1 MAPESRSPSGWGSL
15 SGGLGVG
22 IVIAATALGG
32 IVTLVTRTQPGRV
45 LGGFVIAGTVVAALA
60 VRPRAA
66 RLIVPAPVLCY
77 LVAAL
82 ATGIIADRSTDSSKA
97 ALAIGAAQWVANG
110 FFAMA
115 LATIAALALVVIR
128 WYLGRGGRSAPD
140 PSARPARW
148 DGSPP
153 GPRAARGESGYPG
166 NRTEVLDPARWD
178 ETGPLGRDGGRG
190 LQGYAE
196 LDQRPGRYP
205 DPRGDTP
212 REPPRGTP
220 RADPYRDPRLDGRTG
235 QRPGPGPYNFSS
247 GA

>member
-1 MAPESRSPSGWGSL
+1 
-15 SGGLGVG
+15 
-22 IVIAATALGG
+22 VIAATALGG
-32 IVTLVTRTQPGRV
+32 IVTLVTSTQPGRV
-45 LGGFVIAGTVVAALA
+45 LGGFVVAGTVVAGLA
-60 VRPRAA
+60 VRPRSA

-82 ATGIIADRSTDSSKA
+82 ATGIIADRSIDSSKA
-97 ALAIGAAQWVANG
+97 ALAIGAAQWIANG

-128 WYLGRGGRSAPD
+128 WYLGRGGRTAPD
-140 PSARPARW
+140 TPARW
-148 DGSPP
+148 DRSPR
-153 GPRAARGESGYPG
+153 GPQAPRGESGYPG

-178 ETGPLGRDGGRG
+178 EPGSPGRRGGRG

-212 REPPRGTP
+212 HEPPSGMP
-220 RADPYRDPRLDGRTG
+220 RPDPRLDPRLDGRTG
-235 QRPGPGPYNFSS
+235 HGPG
-247 GA
+247 